1 MSNEKWTRGD
11 ERTSPL
17 DQVFHPGLEGKEER
31 ERERANGRG
40 RESVGFL
47 EREAPPSL

>member
-17 DQVFHPGLEGKEER
+17 DQVFQSGLGGKEER
-31 ERERANGRG
+31 ERESKRK
-40 RESVGFL
+40 RERKCGIL